1 MITEIFDDL
10 IVRANYA
17 INSRSR
23 DLVFETYGMCK
34 MARKMNAITLEQF
47 MQLNTMLIKNSV
59 NNPDAKLG
67 PEKGE

>member
-1 MITEIFDDL
+1 MITEIYDDL

-17 INSRSR
+17 INSRLR
-23 DLVFETYGMCK
+23 DLVFETHGMCK
-34 MARKMNAITLEQF
+34 MARKMNAITQEQF
-47 MQLNTMLIKNSV
+47 MQLNTMLIKNGV